1 MYKCINNAIVNAF
14 WEANMPQNY
23 QKPGQNASSFEVESF
38 IRDKYV
44 NKRWAASGADPA
56 SLYWTDRK
64 KFDKLVKRLSE
75 GEAQSDEESPKQKKK
90 DKKDKKKKH
99 HEHDQE
105 KPQQVSAPKLSM
117 PGASKAT
124 LLDDLISFD
133 SIPASKPSGGAI
145 DGFTDFVDAD
155 PLKSTDNDFTDF

>member
-1 MYKCINNAIVNAF
+1 
-14 WEANMPQNY
+14 MPQNY
-23 QKPGQNASSFEVESF
+23 QKPGQNATSFEVESF
-38 IRDKYV
+38 IKDKYV

-56 SLYWTDRK
+56 SLYWSDRK

-75 GEAQSDEESPKQKKK
+75 GAPQSDEDTPKKK
-90 DKKDKKKKH
+90 KKDKKKKH
-99 HEHDQE
+99 HQDDEE
-105 KPQQVSAPKLSM
+105 KPTQVSAPKLAI
-117 PGASKAT
+117 PPVSKPV

-133 SIPASKPSGGAI
+133 SIPAAKPSGPAI